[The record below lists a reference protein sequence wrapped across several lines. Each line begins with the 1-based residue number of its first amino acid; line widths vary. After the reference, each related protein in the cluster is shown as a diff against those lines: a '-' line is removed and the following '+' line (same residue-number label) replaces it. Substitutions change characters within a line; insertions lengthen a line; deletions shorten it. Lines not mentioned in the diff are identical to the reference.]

1 MREPRGGLMPGPGGH
16 ARPRYDRLRVDDG
29 VVADEPTALDWDAQK
44 QAWSSGQSDGL
55 GPLRPEQQP

>member
-1 MREPRGGLMPGPGGH
+1 MPGPGGH